1 MSTAAPRLRGAWKTL
16 YSEQKLAIAA
26 AVGLLLSMLLPW
38 YQQDGFVTRPGQ
50 APAEL
55 SDSFNAFQSWGFVE
69 ASILLVALGVIML
82 CAARADR
89 RAFHLPG
96 GDGIILMAAGAWV
109 MFLIFYRQLDR
120 PSGNDSGVLRPV
132 GSPAWGSTGVDWG
145 IFVAFLLGAV
155 IVYAGWQ
162 LHAHRRPEPLLDGDD
177 PHSPTLEG
185 DPNSVVSTVPL
196 SSPQPAPK
204 PVATAP
210 PAPPAGAHPQS
221 KPNPSAAPLEGQL
234 SFEDV
239 NEKRPGD

>member
-1 MSTAAPRLRGAWKTL
+1 MSTAAPRLRGAWETL
-16 YSEQKLAIAA
+16 YGEQKLAIAA

-50 APAEL
+50 TPTEL

-69 ASILLVALGVIML
+69 ASILLVAVGVIVL
-82 CAARADR
+82 CAARADL

-120 PSGNDSGVLRPV
+120 PGGNDSGVLRPI
-132 GSPAWGSTGVDWG
+132 GSPSWGEVGVDWG

-162 LHAHRRPEPLLDGDD
+162 MHAHHRPEPLLDGDD
-177 PHSPTLEG
+177 PHSPTIEG

-196 SSPQPAPK
+196 STPQPPEAAPS
-204 PVATAP
+204 AT
-210 PAPPAGAHPQS
+210 PARPRA
-221 KPNPSAAPLEGQL
+221 KPNPAPLEGQL
-234 SFEDV
+234 SFEDSSDQ
-239 NEKRPGD
+239 KPDG

>member
-1 MSTAAPRLRGAWKTL
+1 MSTAAPRLRGAWNTL

-26 AVGLLLSMLLPW
+26 SIGLLLSMLLPW

-50 APAEL
+50 APTEL

-69 ASILLVALGVIML
+69 ASILLVALGVIVL

-96 GDGIILMAAGAWV
+96 GDGIVLMAAGAWV

-132 GSPAWGSTGVDWG
+132 GSPSWGSTGVEWG

-162 LHAHRRPEPLLDGDD
+162 LHAHGRPEPLLDGDD

-196 SSPQPAPK
+196 SSPQLATK
-204 PVATAP
+204 PVATAA
-210 PAPPAGAHPQS
+210 PAPPAAARPQA
-221 KPNPSAAPLEGQL
+221 KPSPATAPLEGQL
-234 SFEDV
+234 SVEDA
-239 NEKRPGD
+239 NEETLGD

>member
-210 PAPPAGAHPQS
+210 PAPAGAAHPQA
-221 KPNPSAAPLEGQL
+221 KPSPAATPLEGQL
-234 SFEDV
+234 SFEDAT
-239 NEKRPGD
+239 EQRPGD

>member
-1 MSTAAPRLRGAWKTL
+1 MSTAAPRLRGAWETL
-16 YSEQKLAIAA
+16 YGEQKLAIAA

-50 APAEL
+50 PLTEL

-69 ASILLVALGVIML
+69 ASVLLVALGVIAL

-96 GDGIILMAAGAWV
+96 GDGIVLMAAGAWV

-120 PSGNDSGVLRPV
+120 PSGNDSGVLRPI
-132 GSPAWGSTGVDWG
+132 GSPSWGEVGVNWG

-162 LHAHRRPEPLLDGDD
+162 IRAHQRPEPLLDGDD
-177 PHSPTLEG
+177 PHSSKLEG

-196 SSPQPAPK
+196 AKSAAAPK
-204 PVATAP
+204 L
-210 PAPPAGAHPQS
+210 
-221 KPNPSAAPLEGQL
+221 PLEGQL
-234 SFEDV
+234 SFEDQS
-239 NEKRPGD
+239 EQPKSD